1 MTSFTTL
8 AVFILQFQNHR
19 LKRRMNGEPVIDT
32 TTEKYQFWIKLN
44 ESLLKGNVV
53 VTETAAA
60 LPSVGREK

>member
-8 AVFILQFQNHR
+8 AVFILQVQNHR

>member
-8 AVFILQFQNHR
+8 AVFILQFQNHS

-60 LPSVGREK
+60 LRSVGREK